1 MQTTQTVNI
10 VQILSDVG
18 AGKRGTHL
26 GVQWLCEQANL
37 ISPPEYIFVN
47 QADSPFC
54 QPPAKYIDN
63 LTAFFQRFL
72 QPLSEIY
79 QQPAF
84 PVILSGDHS
93 NAIGTISALCHAY
106 PDKRIGV
113 IWIDAHADL
122 HTPYTTPS
130 GNIHG
135 MTLAALIREDNQEN
149 AKQIVPVEVADY
161 WQKLKQ
167 LAPQSAGILPQDLC
181 FLGLRDYEPEE
192 RALLERWQIPHY
204 SSEKMRQLGI
214 EQVLHQVKTQF
225 ADLDMVYVSFDID
238 SLDSDLLSATGTPV
252 AQGFSES
259 ELAEILAILLDLP
272 NLAVFELTEFN
283 PTLSADTAQYEMIYR
298 LFDKA
303 LKQLQAWCV
312 A

>member
-1 MQTTQTVNI
+1 MQAKQAVNVI
-10 VQILSDVG
+10 QILSGVG
-18 AGKRGTHL
+18 AGKLGSHL
-26 GVQWLCEQANL
+26 GVQWLCERAKL
-37 ISPPEYIFVN
+37 PCHPHHIFCN
-47 QADSPFC
+47 QSNSQFVH
-54 QPPAKYIDN
+54 PPAKYIDN

-72 QPLSEIY
+72 HSLSEIY

-130 GNIHG
+130 GNLHG
-135 MTLAALIREDNQEN
+135 MTLAALIREDNLAN
-149 AKQIVPVEVADY
+149 AKHVLSPEVAAY
-161 WQKLKQ
+161 WQQLKQ

-192 RALLERWQIPHY
+192 QALIERWQIPHY

-238 SLDSDLLSATGTPV
+238 SLDSGLLSATGTPV
-252 AQGFSES
+252 AQGFSEQ
-259 ELAEILAILLDLP
+259 ELAKILSVLLTLP

-283 PTLSADTAQYEMIYR
+283 PTLSSDTEQYEMIYR
-298 LFDKA
+298 L
-303 LKQLQAWCV
+303 LKLSLTQLIKL
-312 A
+312 